1 MAGYDLSKT
10 GAEHFARMYFIR
22 SLNSLIIVN
31 TERSLLITFGLHW
44 FHVRMKIFAQIR
56 SPNIMQCDFI
66 IKQTKWVN

>member
-31 TERSLLITFGLHW
+31 TERSLLITFGLH
-44 FHVRMKIFAQIR
+44 
-56 SPNIMQCDFI
+56 
-66 IKQTKWVN
+66 